1 VESANGLTCFSVY
14 ILSSR
19 SVTDKAVWNMLSL
32 VFLIFTAVLL
42 TFFAFTVYNVP
53 IVVSGFWRLWR
64 NRKKEEK
71 PVVSEEH
78 ELPLISI
85 LVPVKNE
92 EKVVAR
98 LLEALT
104 GLNYPSG
111 KKEVIVVN
119 DASTDMTG
127 EICLRY
133 SLAHP
138 EIKVLKRMASTT
150 KAGALNFGLNYARGE
165 VIATFDG
172 DSVPEPDA
180 LLKAVKYFKDP
191 SVGAVQGRIC
201 SINASQNMLTK
212 FVSYE
217 CTVQYEIYLQG
228 KNALDLYVGL
238 AGTCQFIRKEA
249 LDGVGGWNENC
260 LGEDTE
266 LSVRLIEKGKVIR
279 YASEVR
285 TFEESPFNVKSLLAQ
300 RARWFRGNI
309 EVGLRF
315 GRLMR
320 KPNLRRFDAEMT
332 LFGTFMILLCVVNYF
347 APLWAFSVPSTLVTI
362 VIAQFTC
369 VFTLFSLGLVGV
381 ALACMVKPFRLRNV
395 LWLPFIYAY
404 WGFQSFIAM
413 YALFEIVLRRKKRWR
428 KTEHSGLITG
438 GQRSK

>member
-1 VESANGLTCFSVY
+1 
-14 ILSSR
+14 
-19 SVTDKAVWNMLSL
+19 MLNL
-32 VFLIFTAVLL
+32 VFLIFTAILL
-42 TFFAFTVYNVP
+42 TFFAFTLYNMP
-53 IVVSGFWRLWR
+53 IVFTGFWRLWR
-64 NRKKEEK
+64 TRRKEAKHVE
-71 PVVSEEH
+71 SEEH
-78 ELPLISI
+78 VLPLVSI
-85 LVPVKNE
+85 IVPVKNE

-98 LLEALT
+98 LLDALT
-104 GLNYPSG
+104 GLNYPSA

-127 EICLRY
+127 EICRQY
-133 SLAHP
+133 SLTHP
-138 EIKVLKRMASTT
+138 EITVLERTTSTT
-150 KAGALNFGLNYARGE
+150 KAGALNFAVNYAHGE
-165 VIATFDG
+165 IVATFDG

-191 SVGAVQGRIC
+191 SVAAVQGRIC
-201 SINASQNMLTK
+201 SINAAQNMLTR
-212 FVSYE
+212 FISYE
-217 CTVQYEIYLQG
+217 CAVQYELYLQG

-249 LDGVGGWNENC
+249 LDAVGGWNENC

-266 LSVRLIEKGKVIR
+266 LSVRLIEQDKVIR

-300 RARWFRGNI
+300 RARWYRGNI

-315 GRLMR
+315 GRLMK

-332 LFGTFMILLCVVNYF
+332 LFGTFMILLCIVNYF
-347 APLWAFSVPSTLVTI
+347 APFWAFSVPSTLATT

-369 VFTLFSLGLVGV
+369 FSTLFILGLVGL
-381 ALACMVKPFRLRNV
+381 ALTCMTKPFKLRNV

-413 YALFEIVLRRKKRWR
+413 YALLEIILRRKKQWR
-428 KTEHSGLITG
+428 KTDHSGMITNTTEEHLTTG
-438 GQRSK
+438 LLK